1 MPGVDRPG
9 PNKPVNGNHVP
20 MIGSAEGSVMHG
32 FSVDKGMSNN
42 AKNIVVWPFWPD
54 FTCNFLHDEDDF
66 CAAGSVLKSTLVGSL
81 EQDKG
86 DSMNKV
92 LMATREGP
100 TNMGLQDSM
109 GIASSPRA
117 NGKVPVPSWSSPN
130 TTKSPFSL
138 SLIES
143 SSDIVSVRPTTE
155 EVIAFG
161 GIPKASTGVRS
172 SNRLGG
178 QPNVDLPQ
186 MEKAMKN
193 AQLRDASFCAGK
205 PLAPKY
211 SIVNIPDSEIIHRAD
226 RLGVSL
232 GKSDGEVVKS
242 IKGIKMVEE
251 EQILTILQKMWLRM
265 RIRKKVFR
273 LL

>member
-1 MPGVDRPG
+1 
-9 PNKPVNGNHVP
+9 

-117 NGKVPVPSWSSPN
+117 DGKSSGSSCVLPN
-130 TTKSPFSL
+130 NAMPPFSL
-138 SLIES
+138 SLMDCS
-143 SSDIVSVRPTTE
+143 SKNMSVRPTME

-161 GIPKASTGVRS
+161 GIPKASLDVRTT
-172 SNRLGG
+172 RLGR
-178 QPNVDLPQ
+178 QPGVDMPQ
-186 MEKAMKN
+186 MEKAMLN
-193 AQLRDASFCAGK
+193 AQMRDASFNTGK
-205 PLAPKY
+205 PLPPKF
-211 SIVNIPDSEIIHRAD
+211 SIVHIPYSKKNRKAD
-226 RLGVSL
+226 RLEISL
-232 GKSDGEVVKS
+232 GQSKGEVVKS
-242 IKGIKMVEE
+242 IEGIKLLEE
-251 EQILTILQKMWLRM
+251 ERILTILQKKCGGECEQGCRYFDSCNV
-265 RIRKKVFR
+265 KSFYFV
-273 LL
+273 

>member
-1 MPGVDRPG
+1 
-9 PNKPVNGNHVP
+9 

-117 NGKVPVPSWSSPN
+117 DGKSSGSSCVLPN
-130 TTKSPFSL
+130 NAMPPFSL
-138 SLIES
+138 SLMDCS
-143 SSDIVSVRPTTE
+143 SKNMSVRPTME

-161 GIPKASTGVRS
+161 GIPKTSLGVRT
-172 SNRLGG
+172 SNRLGC
-178 QPNVDLPQ
+178 QPGVDIVGD
-186 MEKAMKN
+186 M
-193 AQLRDASFCAGK
+193 
-205 PLAPKY
+205 PK
-211 SIVNIPDSEIIHRAD
+211 R
-226 RLGVSL
+226 
-232 GKSDGEVVKS
+232 
-242 IKGIKMVEE
+242 
-251 EQILTILQKMWLRM
+251 Q
-265 RIRKKVFR
+265 
-273 LL
+273 